1 MVNFYHDQKYIFLLK
16 ININFM
22 NNTNSLN
29 SLAEKLRNIISEE
42 DIKNIYA
49 NIKLKSEKQDD
60 DIYIHGNTEWILYL
74 TIFLLELA
82 KNPNRDHIHFD
93 EFNGMEPNSIWLILE
108 KINI

>member
-1 MVNFYHDQKYIFLLK
+1 
-16 ININFM
+16 M
-22 NNTNSLN
+22 NNTTLIT
-29 SLAEKLRNIISEE
+29 LAERLRNNISEV
-42 DIKNIYA
+42 DIKNIYSD
-49 NIKLKSEKQDD
+49 IRLKSEMQDQ

-74 TIFLLELA
+74 IIFLLELA